1 MSGPEA
7 VWAVPGSREAG
18 PQMPVETVVGSCSFR
33 GAVREVGHPTE
44 TMLPP
49 DPLLLTVAHLREP
62 RPRPSSLRT

>member
-1 MSGPEA
+1 
-7 VWAVPGSREAG
+7 
-18 PQMPVETVVGSCSFR
+18 MPVGTVVGSCSFR

-49 DPLLLTVAHLREP
+49 DPLLLTVAHPRER